1 MYAWLIHSRAL
12 CDKRPEAFLVTDS
25 QALHDPMVD
34 MRLR

>member
-1 MYAWLIHSRAL
+1 MHAWLMRSRAL
-12 CDKRPEAFLVTDS
+12 CDEKPEAFLVTDS